1 MGWLW
6 VKQHV
11 WIPINHFYL
20 DNRKN
25 FHLNLE
31 VSSQESAGFPLFWR
45 EWNFK
50 TCRIFWNLRK
60 LHLCFGNFPF
70 YPLTFLPNFMRILY
84 IHNYSHDLCCTVL
97 YGYSCYM
104 GKILPLQNLA
114 ADIAPIWN
122 ILGTTPSLR
131 HFSILA
137 EDSKCGFLSVKQH
150 QN

>member
-1 MGWLW
+1 M
-6 VKQHV
+6 
-11 WIPINHFYL
+11 P
-20 DNRKN
+20 N
-25 FHLNLE
+25 FLKFE
-31 VSSQESAGFPLFWR
+31 KTSPLFWQFSFLSF
-45 EWNFK
+45 N
-50 TCRIFWNLRK
+50 IFAK
-60 LHLCFGNFPF
+60 FHA
-70 YPLTFLPNFMRILY
+70 YLY

-137 EDSKCGFLSVKQH
+137 EVSKCGFLSVKQH
-150 QN
+150 QINQVESFKFQPHTFCGIQHFQMGGMYLPVAPVIVRVSVQ